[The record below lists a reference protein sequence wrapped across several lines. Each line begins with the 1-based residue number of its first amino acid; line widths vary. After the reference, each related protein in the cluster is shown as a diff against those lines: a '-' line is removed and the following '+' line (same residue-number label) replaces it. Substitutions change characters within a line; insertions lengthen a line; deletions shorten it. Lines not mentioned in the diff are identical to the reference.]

1 MRQAAVRSPA
11 RVTLTSEVRR
21 TRATVYRGPRDV
33 RVEQVPDPAIKA
45 PTDAVVR
52 ITHACICGSDL
63 WPYRGIDAWKP
74 GWRIGH
80 EWMGVVEDVGAEVRT
95 VKREDRVLAPFA
107 DGTLVGLPPW
117 MADDDARLTALLPLT
132 DVMATGHHAARSAG
146 ITPGTTAAIV
156 GDGAVALCGV
166 LAARRLGAARILVL
180 GHHAGRLDLARRLG
194 ATDLA
199 SARGEAAVAEAVE
212 LTQGGAEC
220 VLECVGSEPAMRTA
234 IQIARPGGAV
244 GYVGVPHGAE
254 AGLDLGRMFR
264 HDIAIR
270 GGVAPA
276 RAYIPE
282 LMADVLAGR
291 LDPSPVFD
299 LTVPLERVPDGYA
312 AMDERRA
319 IKVMVRVS

>member
-1 MRQAAVRSPA
+1 M
-11 RVTLTSEVRR
+11 
-21 TRATVYRGPRDV
+21 
-33 RVEQVPDPAIKA
+33 
-45 PTDAVVR
+45 
-52 ITHACICGSDL
+52 
-63 WPYRGIDAWKP
+63 
-74 GWRIGH
+74 
-80 EWMGVVEDVGAEVRT
+80 
-95 VKREDRVLAPFA
+95 
-107 DGTLVGLPPW
+107 
-117 MADDDARLTALLPLT
+117 
-132 DVMATGHHAARSAG
+132 
-146 ITPGTTAAIV
+146 
-156 GDGAVALCGV
+156 
-166 LAARRLGAARILVL
+166 
-180 GHHAGRLDLARRLG
+180 
-194 ATDLA
+194 
-199 SARGEAAVAEAVE
+199 AEAVE